1 MLPEGIQHACH
12 WLQHQPFAAAI
23 AESEWLFPTIETIH
37 VLAFVLVV
45 GSIAAVDLR
54 LLGVRDQGHPASR
67 VIRDMLPWTWSAFGV
82 AAIAGSLLFASKAT
96 TYAANGPF
104 QFKILCLGLAA
115 INMLVFHSVG
125 NRRLPEWDL
134 TATPLAA
141 KLAGGISLTL
151 WVTIVGAGRWI
162 GFTT

>member
-1 MLPEGIQHACH
+1 MLPEGIRHACH
-12 WLQHQPFAAAI
+12 WLQGLPLSQQI

-54 LLGVRDQGHPASR
+54 LLGLRGREPPASQ
-67 VIRDMLPWTWSAFGV
+67 VIREMLPWTWSAF
-82 AAIAGSLLFASKAT
+82 AIAAMAGCLLFASKAA
-96 TYAANGPF
+96 TYAANWPF
-104 QFKILCLGLAA
+104 QLKMLCLGLAA

-125 NRRLPEWDL
+125 NRRQSEWD
-134 TATPLAA
+134 TAATPLAA
-141 KLAGGISLTL
+141 KLAGGVSLAL
-151 WVTIVGAGRWI
+151 WVTIVAAGRWI

>member
-1 MLPEGIQHACH
+1 MLPEGIRHACH
-12 WLQHQPFAAAI
+12 WLQSLPFAQEI

-54 LLGVRDQGHPASR
+54 LLGLRDQGHPASR

-82 AAIAGSLLFASKAT
+82 AALAGSLLFASKAVK
-96 TYAANGPF
+96 YAENFPF
-104 QFKILCLGLAA
+104 QLKILCLGLAA
-115 INMLVFHSVG
+115 INMMVFHSLG
-125 NRRLPEWDL
+125 NRRLSEWDM
-134 TATPLAA
+134 TRTPIAA
-141 KLAGGISLTL
+141 KLAGGVSLAL
-151 WVTIVGAGRWI
+151 WITIVAAGRWI